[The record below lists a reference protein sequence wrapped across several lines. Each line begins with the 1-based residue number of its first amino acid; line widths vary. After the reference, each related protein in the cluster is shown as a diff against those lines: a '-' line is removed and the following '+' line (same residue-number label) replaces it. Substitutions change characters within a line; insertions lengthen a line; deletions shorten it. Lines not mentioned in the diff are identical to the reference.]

1 MSDFPDDL
9 VQLQRNLRQ
18 ADADLRAF
26 LNEHPHAPEPVD
38 GWHDKP
44 GEGHWHERRQDP
56 SPGWTDDEKQT
67 EVELRKVLLDAIQQ
81 VHAHPHWN
89 TLTGPD
95 LVKARMRLKH
105 ADDPAEG

>member
-1 MSDFPDDL
+1 MSNEFPDDL

-18 ADADLRAF
+18 ATADLKAYLDER
-26 LNEHPHAPEPVD
+26 PHSPEAID

-44 GEGHWHERRQDP
+44 GGGYWLERRRDP
-56 SPGWTDDEKQT
+56 SLGWSDDEKQT
-67 EVELRKVLLDAIQQ
+67 EADLRGKLLDTIEQ
-81 VHAHPHWN
+81 VHGHPHWN

-105 ADDPAEG
+105 TG